1 MIIYKCYDFITCGLG
16 PYFRWSSH
24 KFTNFF
30 TILYQTINMPQMLL
44 LSVDYLLSLALT
56 ELARTS
62 WSLFYLPKI
71 ALQIILLQN

>member
-1 MIIYKCYDFITCGLG
+1 
-16 PYFRWSSH
+16 
-24 KFTNFF
+24 
-30 TILYQTINMPQMLL
+30 MLL

-56 ELARTS
+56 ELARTP